1 MNRTELKTILDTLV
15 KANPEVKDLF
25 EDYHAMP
32 TKDELKTG
40 PAERSSGDGV
50 KMITQY
56 SDVAPQVALAEEYRK
71 FQDMLAD
78 FGSMM
83 KSEFGALRNGIT
95 AILSAQVMKGR
106 NAASIEKSIED
117 GCITLGRLQAT
128 GASPEKVAKARQKI
142 TALRDELSFVK
153 ALESGNM
160 TSLIEASTKVKAEDE
175 KEEKEESHEEEKAI
189 SFKKGQDAAWAEF
202 EKMLGE
208 MEGKEE
214 KEEDKAE
221 GEMEGKKEEK
231 EEEKAAPHTDGN
243 TAATEAKKAKV
254 KSRLAKIKK
263 ANDEHDAGGK
273 FSEKLGESDEK
284 EEKAK
289 AEIRSLKTKVDEVV
303 KSLENT
309 SKNAGGAPAIKAGEV
324 VTVRS
329 KVLDAIA
336 KGELGDGASL
346 EARSLLQQYEAV
358 ENGKLGKD
366 VFDRNLGL
374 SSSSVRDVFKIN

>member
-25 EDYHAMP
+25 SDYHAMP
-32 TKDELKTG
+32 TKDEIKTG

-71 FQDMLAD
+71 FQDLLSD
-78 FGSMM
+78 FGGMM

-95 AILSAQVMKGR
+95 AILSAQVTKGR
-106 NAASIEKSIED
+106 NSASIEKAIEN
-117 GCITLGRLQAT
+117 GCITLGRLQAS
-128 GASPEKVAKARQKI
+128 GASEANIGKARQRV
-142 TALRDELSFVK
+142 TALRDELAFVK
-153 ALESGNM
+153 AIETGDM
-160 TSLIEASTKVKAEDE
+160 KTLIEASTKIKADEEEEEVEVNINEDE
-175 KEEKEESHEEEKAI
+175 KEKA
-189 SFKKGQDAAWAEF
+189 FRKGQDAAWADF

-214 KEEDKAE
+214 EKEEEKAE
-221 GEMEGKKEEK
+221 GEKEEEK
-231 EEEKAAPHTDGN
+231 EEEKAAPHTEGN
-243 TAATEAKKAKV
+243 TAATEERKAKV
-254 KSRLAKIKK
+254 KSKLAAIKK
-263 ANDEHDAGGK
+263 ANEEHDAGGK
-273 FSEKLGESDEK
+273 FAEKLGEKDEK
-284 EEKAK
+284 EAKAK
-289 AEIRSLKTKVDEVV
+289 AEIKTLQTKVDEVV
-303 KSLENT
+303 KSLENISKT
-309 SKNAGGAPAIKAGEV
+309 SGGAPALKASDAP
-324 VTVRS
+324 TVRS

-366 VFDRNLGL
+366 VFERNLGL